1 MNDDLQ
7 VSSQPEPEVTPV
19 EPPPSV
25 RPTIWDR
32 INGLGAISVTVM
44 NSSIQGAAASADV
57 VAGDVIDAPYPR
69 IPPGIDD
76 IIFKY
81 RHLWADN

>member
-1 MNDDLQ
+1 
-7 VSSQPEPEVTPV
+7 
-19 EPPPSV
+19 
-25 RPTIWDR
+25 
-32 INGLGAISVTVM
+32 M

-57 VAGDVIDAPYPR
+57 AAGDAPHPR
-69 IPPGIDD
+69 LPPGIDD

>member
-1 MNDDLQ
+1 M
-7 VSSQPEPEVTPV
+7 SSQPEPEVTPV

-25 RPTIWDR
+25 QPTIWHR

-44 NSSIQGAAASADV
+44 NASVGRAAASAEVVSDDV
-57 VAGDVIDAPYPR
+57 ADAPHSILPS
-69 IPPGIDD
+69 GIDE
-76 IIFKY
+76 IIFRY